1 MEVYPFTFYLPIKLQ
16 SNIYFDTINTY
27 LYKGFFIKTFQNLK
41 LNENIL
47 KAVTELGYTN
57 PTPIQ
62 EKAIPIALLKRD
74 IIGVA
79 KSGTGKS
86 CAFLIPILEDLTK
99 EKDNSKDK
107 NSVLRALILV
117 PTRELAKQ
125 IVNAIDDYSKYL
137 DTKRVAIFGGISSKE
152 QEKKLANGVDIV
164 VATTGRL
171 LEHLKNNTI
180 NLSSVTNVVID
191 ELDTMLDMGF
201 LEEVEKILPKIGKNR
216 QISMFSA
223 TINSTVKK
231 LAKEFLTDPVVIEVT
246 NQRDHVEKIEH
257 QIILVDE
264 DKKAELLSYLIGS
277 KNITQALVFVN
288 KKLEAD
294 SLVENLN
301 LDGLKASC
309 IHGDIRQS
317 SRALALRKFKE
328 KELRVLVCTDIA
340 ARGID
345 IENLPCV
352 INFAL
357 PETINDFTHRVGR
370 TARAGNDGMAIT
382 LLSVKDYKFM
392 SEIEKELMLKIPR
405 EELKG
410 FETTEKK
417 PRAKQPKPKSLK
429 EKKILSKKRQT
440 EDKPKA
446 SKTTKKRKI
455 TKRG

>member
-1 MEVYPFTFYLPIKLQ
+1 ME
-16 SNIYFDTINTY
+16 SNFYFDTINTY

-41 LNENIL
+41 LNEDIL
-47 KAVTELGYTN
+47 KAVNDLGYTN

-86 CAFLIPILEDLTK
+86 CAFLIPILEDLIK
-99 EKDNSKDK
+99 EKENSKVK

-137 DTKRVAIFGGISSKE
+137 DIKRVAIFGGISSKV

-201 LEEVEKILPKIGKNR
+201 LEEVEKILPNIGKNR

-264 DKKAELLSYLIGS
+264 DKKTELLSYLIGS
-277 KNITQALVFVN
+277 KNISQALVFVN

-301 LDGLKASC
+301 LDGLKTSC

-417 PRAKQPKPKSLK
+417 PRAKQAKPKSLK

>member
-1 MEVYPFTFYLPIKLQ
+1 MQ

-41 LNENIL
+41 LNEDIL
-47 KAVTELGYTN
+47 KAVNDLGYTN

-86 CAFLIPILEDLTK
+86 CAFLIPILEDLIK

-137 DTKRVAIFGGISSKE
+137 DIKRVAIFGGISSKE

-171 LEHLKNNTI
+171 LEHLKNHTI

-201 LEEVEKILPKIGKNR
+201 LEEVEKILPNIGKNR

-264 DKKAELLSYLIGS
+264 DKKTELLSYLIGS
-277 KNITQALVFVN
+277 KNISQALVFVN

-294 SLVENLN
+294 SLVESLN

-417 PRAKQPKPKSLK
+417 PRAKQAKPKSLK

-440 EDKPKA
+440 EDKPKT

>member
-1 MEVYPFTFYLPIKLQ
+1 ME
-16 SNIYFDTINTY
+16 SNFYFDTINTY

-41 LNENIL
+41 LNEDIL
-47 KAVTELGYTN
+47 KAVNDLGYTN

-137 DTKRVAIFGGISSKE
+137 DIKRVAIFGGISSKE

-201 LEEVEKILPKIGKNR
+201 LEEV
-216 QISMFSA
+216 
-223 TINSTVKK
+223 
-231 LAKEFLTDPVVIEVT
+231 
-246 NQRDHVEKIEH
+246 
-257 QIILVDE
+257 
-264 DKKAELLSYLIGS
+264 
-277 KNITQALVFVN
+277 
-288 KKLEAD
+288 
-294 SLVENLN
+294 
-301 LDGLKASC
+301 
-309 IHGDIRQS
+309 
-317 SRALALRKFKE
+317 
-328 KELRVLVCTDIA
+328 
-340 ARGID
+340 
-345 IENLPCV
+345 
-352 INFAL
+352 
-357 PETINDFTHRVGR
+357 
-370 TARAGNDGMAIT
+370 
-382 LLSVKDYKFM
+382 
-392 SEIEKELMLKIPR
+392 
-405 EELKG
+405 
-410 FETTEKK
+410 
-417 PRAKQPKPKSLK
+417 
-429 EKKILSKKRQT
+429 
-440 EDKPKA
+440 
-446 SKTTKKRKI
+446 
-455 TKRG
+455 

>member
-1 MEVYPFTFYLPIKLQ
+1 M
-16 SNIYFDTINTY
+16 
-27 LYKGFFIKTFQNLK
+27 
-41 LNENIL
+41 
-47 KAVTELGYTN
+47 GYTT
-57 PTPIQ
+57 PTAIQ
-62 EKAIPIALLKRD
+62 EKAIPVALSKRD

-86 CAFLIPILEDLTK
+86 CAFLLPILEDIVN
-99 EKDNSKDK
+99 EKNSEITNEKK
-107 NSVLRALILV
+107 QNSVLRALILV

-125 IVNAIDDYSKYL
+125 IANAIDDYSKYI
-137 DTKRVAIFGGISSKE
+137 DIKKVAIFGGISIKD
-152 QEKKLANGVDIV
+152 QEKKLNAGVDIA

-171 LEHLKNNTI
+171 LEHIKNNTI
-180 NLSSVTNVVID
+180 NLSSVQRVVID

-201 LEEVEKILPKIGKNR
+201 LEEVEQILPHIGKNR

-257 QIILVDE
+257 QIVLVDE
-264 DKKAELLSYLIGS
+264 DKKSELLSYLIGS
-277 KNITQALVFVN
+277 RNISQVLVFVN
-288 KKLEAD
+288 RKLEAD
-294 SLVENLN
+294 DLVENLN

-317 SRALALRKFKE
+317 SKALALRKFKE
-328 KELRVLVCTDIA
+328 KEIRVLVCTDIA

-370 TARAGNDGMAIT
+370 TARAGNDGVAIT
-382 LLSVKDYKFM
+382 LLSVKDYKLM
-392 SEIEKELMLKIPR
+392 AEIEKELILKIPR
-405 EELKG
+405 VELEG
-410 FETTEKK
+410 FATKEKK
-417 PRAKQPKPKSLK
+417 PRTKIR
-429 EKKILSKKRQT
+429 EKKSIKDKKFDSKQRESK
-440 EDKPKA
+440 DKTKNKKPNK
-446 SKTTKKRKI
+446 SKFRKTTK
-455 TKRG
+455 RG

>member
-137 DTKRVAIFGGISSKE
+137 DIKRVAIFGGISSKE

-417 PRAKQPKPKSLK
+417 PRAKQAKPKSLK

-440 EDKPKA
+440 EDKPKT

>member
-1 MEVYPFTFYLPIKLQ
+1 
-16 SNIYFDTINTY
+16 
-27 LYKGFFIKTFQNLK
+27 
-41 LNENIL
+41 
-47 KAVTELGYTN
+47 
-57 PTPIQ
+57 
-62 EKAIPIALLKRD
+62 
-74 IIGVA
+74 
-79 KSGTGKS
+79 
-86 CAFLIPILEDLTK
+86 
-99 EKDNSKDK
+99 
-107 NSVLRALILV
+107 
-117 PTRELAKQ
+117 
-125 IVNAIDDYSKYL
+125 
-137 DTKRVAIFGGISSKE
+137 
-152 QEKKLANGVDIV
+152 
-164 VATTGRL
+164 
-171 LEHLKNNTI
+171 
-180 NLSSVTNVVID
+180 
-191 ELDTMLDMGF
+191 MLDMGF
-201 LEEVEKILPKIGKNR
+201 LEEVEKILPHIGKNR

-264 DKKAELLSYLIGS
+264 DKKTELLSFLIGS
-277 KNITQALVFVN
+277 KNISQALVFVN

-309 IHGDIRQS
+309 IYGDIRQS

-370 TARAGNDGMAIT
+370 TARAGNDGTAIT

-410 FETTEKK
+410 FETKEKK

-429 EKKILSKKRQT
+429 DKKILSKKRQT

-446 SKTTKKRKI
+446 SKSTKKRKV

>member
-1 MEVYPFTFYLPIKLQ
+1 ME
-16 SNIYFDTINTY
+16 SNFYFDTINIY

-47 KAVTELGYTN
+47 KAVTDLGYTN

-137 DTKRVAIFGGISSKE
+137 DIKRVAIFGGISSKE

>member
-1 MEVYPFTFYLPIKLQ
+1 ME
-16 SNIYFDTINTY
+16 SNFYFDTINTY

-41 LNENIL
+41 LNEDIL
-47 KAVTELGYTN
+47 KAVNDLGYTN

-86 CAFLIPILEDLTK
+86 CAFLIPILEDLIK
-99 EKDNSKDK
+99 EKENSKVK

-137 DTKRVAIFGGISSKE
+137 DIKRVAIFGGISSKV

-201 LEEVEKILPKIGKNR
+201 LEEVEKILPNIGKNR

-264 DKKAELLSYLIGS
+264 DKKTELLSYLIGS
-277 KNITQALVFVN
+277 KNISQALVFVN

-294 SLVENLN
+294 SLVESLN

-417 PRAKQPKPKSLK
+417 PRAKQAKPKSLK

-440 EDKPKA
+440 EDKPKT